1 MTPNV
6 PPIFFDEARDLLE
19 AFQRGLLDRGARDA
33 EAINAL
39 FRSAHTL
46 KGAAGL
52 FSLEGVVQFAHAAEA
67 VLEAVRS
74 GTVALDEGTVKA
86 LLEAHDELERLIDE
100 VAQGHDG
107 QGDQKLVQ
115 LLLARA
121 GGAAVP
127 AAPVVAQVAAKH
139 RYSVSVKFG
148 APVMREGFD
157 PISFMGF
164 LATLGELSDCE
175 ATFPELP
182 AGDAFDPTSCYLH
195 VEATLVTPVSADTVQ
210 STFEFILDSTQV
222 VVTEVVE
229 ARAPAPAPVAP
240 AAPAPGLLESSTPR
254 VEARLVKVPA
264 DRLDA
269 LIDLVGELV
278 IAAAA
283 NQAVASRNTD
293 AAALESLATLNQLVG
308 GIRDTALGLRMVP
321 VGETFSRFHRVVRD
335 LSKQLGKSIQ
345 LELSGADTELDKSLV
360 DRLVDPLTHIV
371 RNSLDHGLE
380 AEAERVAA
388 GKPATGTLRISAMH
402 EGGSVVID
410 VSDDGRGLNRPRI
423 LAKAIEKGLVPAG
436 AKLAT
441 EDIDELIFLPGF
453 SSAEQVSE
461 ISGRG
466 VGMDVV
472 KRTIEGLRGTVELTS
487 EDGKGTRLR
496 LRLPL
501 TLAIIDGFGVS
512 VGTARCIVPLK
523 SIHECLDFATVLE
536 SEPHHRLSIRGQ
548 VVPFVRL
555 REVFA
560 QGGERPAKESVV
572 VVEHADKRLGLVVD
586 ALHGAVQT
594 VIKPM
599 GPLFQHIEGVGGA
612 TILGTGDVGF
622 ILDIGQ
628 LVRRVAAPRARAK
641 EAVC

>member
-1 MTPNV
+1 MTPNI
-6 PPIFFDEARDLLE
+6 PPIFFDEARDLL
-19 AFQRGLLDRGARDA
+19 AVFQRGLLDRGARDA

-67 VLEAVRS
+67 VLESVRA
-74 GTVALDEGTVKA
+74 GTVALDDATVKA

-100 VAQGHDG
+100 VAQGHER

-115 LLLARA
+115 VLLARA

-127 AAPVVAQVAAKH
+127 AAPVEKAAAKH
-139 RYSVSVKFG
+139 RYSVSVRFG

-157 PISFMGF
+157 PISFISF
-164 LATLGELSDCE
+164 LATLGELTDCE

-182 AGDAFDPTSCYLH
+182 DGDAFDPTSCYLR
-195 VEATLVTPVSADTVQ
+195 VEATLVTPVSAETVQ

-229 ARAPAPAPVAP
+229 AAPPPPPPPQPSA
-240 AAPAPGLLESSTPR
+240 ESATPR
-254 VEARLVKVPA
+254 AAETRLVKVPA
-264 DRLDA
+264 DRLDE

-283 NQAVASRNTD
+283 NQAVASRNKDT
-293 AAALESLATLNQLVG
+293 ATSESLATLNQLVG
-308 GIRDTALGLRMVP
+308 SIRDTALGLRMVP

-345 LELSGADTELDKSLV
+345 LELQGADTELDKSLV

-380 AEAERVAA
+380 TEAERTAA
-388 GKPATGTLRISAMH
+388 GKPPTGTLRISAMH

-423 LAKAIEKGLVPAG
+423 LAKAIEKGLVPTG

-472 KRTIEGLRGTVELTS
+472 KRTIEGLRGTVELSS

-512 VGTARCIVPLK
+512 VGTGRWIVPLK
-523 SIHECLDFATVLE
+523 SIHECLDFSSVVE

-555 REVFA
+555 RELFTLP
-560 QGGERPAKESVV
+560 GERPAKESVV
-572 VVEHADKRLGLVVD
+572 VVEHADKRVGLVVD

-599 GPLFQHIEGVGGA
+599 GPLFQHMEGVGGA

-622 ILDIGQ
+622 ILDVGQ
-628 LVRRVAAPRARAK
+628 LVKKVATPRARAK
-641 EAVC
+641 EAAC

>member
-1 MTPNV
+1 MTPNI

-19 AFQRGLLDRGARDA
+19 VFQRGLLDRGARDA

-74 GTVALDEGTVKA
+74 GAVALDDATVKA

-100 VAQGHDG
+100 VAQGHER

-115 LLLARA
+115 VLLARA

-127 AAPVVAQVAAKH
+127 VAAVARASVKH
-139 RYSVSVKFG
+139 RYSVSVRFG

-164 LATLGELSDCE
+164 LATLGDLSDCE

-182 AGDAFDPTSCYLH
+182 EGDAFDPTSCYLR
-195 VEATLVTPVSADTVQ
+195 VEAMLVTPVSAETVQ

-229 ARAPAPAPVAP
+229 AALPPPPPPPAPQPSA
-240 AAPAPGLLESSTPR
+240 ESATPR
-254 VEARLVKVPA
+254 AVETRLVKVPA
-264 DRLDA
+264 DRLDE

-283 NQAVASRNTD
+283 NQAVASRNKDT
-293 AAALESLATLNQLVG
+293 AASESLATLNQLVG
-308 GIRDTALGLRMVP
+308 SIRDTALGLRMVP

-380 AEAERVAA
+380 TEADRIAA
-388 GKPATGTLRISAMH
+388 GKSPTGTLRIAAMH

-410 VSDDGRGLNRPRI
+410 ISDDGRGLNRPRI
-423 LAKAIEKGLVPAG
+423 LSKAIEKGLVPAG
-436 AKLAT
+436 AKLTT

-461 ISGRG
+461 LSGRG

-472 KRTIEGLRGTVELTS
+472 KRTIEGLRGTVELSS

-512 VGTARCIVPLK
+512 VGTGRWIVPLK
-523 SIHECLDFATVLE
+523 SIHECLDFATVVE

-555 REVFA
+555 RELFTLP
-560 QGGERPAKESVV
+560 GERPAKESVV
-572 VVEHADKRLGLVVD
+572 VVEHADKRVGLVVD

-599 GPLFQHIEGVGGA
+599 GPLFQHMEGVGGA

-622 ILDIGQ
+622 ILDVGQ
-628 LVRRVAAPRARAK
+628 LVRKVATPRARAK
-641 EAVC
+641 EATC

>member
-1 MTPNV
+1 MTPNI

-19 AFQRGLLDRGARDA
+19 VFQRGLLDRGARDA

-74 GTVALDEGTVKA
+74 GSVALDDATVKA

-100 VAQGHDG
+100 VAQGHER

-115 LLLARA
+115 VLLARA

-127 AAPVVAQVAAKH
+127 VAPVAQASAKH
-139 RYSVSVKFG
+139 RYSVSVRFG

-157 PISFMGF
+157 PISFIGF
-164 LATLGELSDCE
+164 LATLGDLSDCE

-182 AGDAFDPTSCYLH
+182 EGDAFDPTSCYLR
-195 VEATLVTPVSADTVQ
+195 VEATLVTSVSAETVQ

-229 ARAPAPAPVAP
+229 AAPPPPPAPPS
-240 AAPAPGLLESSTPR
+240 LETATPR
-254 VEARLVKVPA
+254 VAETRLVKVPA
-264 DRLDA
+264 DRLDE

-283 NQAVASRNTD
+283 NQAVASRNKDT
-293 AAALESLATLNQLVG
+293 AASESLATLNQLVG
-308 GIRDTALGLRMVP
+308 SIRDTALGLRMVP

-380 AEAERVAA
+380 TEAERTAA
-388 GKPATGTLRISAMH
+388 GKPPTGTLHISAMH

-410 VSDDGRGLNRPRI
+410 ITDDGRGLNRPRI
-423 LAKAIEKGLVPAG
+423 LSKAIEKGLVPAG

-441 EDIDELIFLPGF
+441 EEIDELIFLPGF

-461 ISGRG
+461 LSGRG

-472 KRTIEGLRGTVELTS
+472 KRTIEGLRGTVELSS

-512 VGTARCIVPLK
+512 VGTGRWIVPLK
-523 SIHECLDFATVLE
+523 SIHECLDFSTVVE
-536 SEPHHRLSIRGQ
+536 SESHHRLSIRGQ

-555 REVFA
+555 RELFTLP
-560 QGGERPAKESVV
+560 GERPVKESVV
-572 VVEHADKRLGLVVD
+572 VVEHADKRVGLVVD

-599 GPLFQHIEGVGGA
+599 GPLFAHMEGVGGA

-622 ILDIGQ
+622 ILDVGQ
-628 LVRRVAAPRARAK
+628 LVRKVATPRARAK
-641 EAVC
+641 EATC

>member
-1 MTPNV
+1 MTPNL

-19 AFQRGLLDRGARDA
+19 VFQRGLLDRGARDA

-74 GTVALDEGTVKA
+74 GTVALDDATVKA

-100 VAQGHDG
+100 VAQGREG

-115 LLLARA
+115 VLLARA
-121 GGAAVP
+121 GGAVVP
-127 AAPVVAQVAAKH
+127 AAAVAQAPAKH
-139 RYSVSVKFG
+139 RYTVTVRFG

-182 AGDAFDPTSCYLH
+182 AGDGFDPTSCYLH
-195 VEATLVTPVSADTVQ
+195 VEAKLVTSVSADTVQ

-222 VVTEVVE
+222 VVTEVVVE
-229 ARAPAPAPVAP
+229 APPPPPPPAPN
-240 AAPAPGLLESSTPR
+240 LLESSTPR
-254 VEARLVKVPA
+254 VESRLVKVPA
-264 DRLDA
+264 DRLDE

-278 IAAAA
+278 IATAA

-293 AAALESLATLNQLVG
+293 SAALESLATLNQLVG
-308 GIRDTALGLRMVP
+308 AIRDTALGLRMVP

-380 AEAERVAA
+380 TEADRVSA
-388 GKPATGTLRISAMH
+388 GKPPTGTLRISAMH

-423 LAKAIEKGLVPAG
+423 LSKAIEKGLVPAG

-461 ISGRG
+461 LSGRG

-472 KRTIEGLRGTVELTS
+472 KRTIESLRGTVELSS

-512 VGTARCIVPLK
+512 VGTGRWVVPLK
-523 SIHECLDFATVLE
+523 SIHECLDFATVVE
-536 SEPHHRLSIRGQ
+536 SEAHHRLSIRGQ

-555 REVFA
+555 RELFA
-560 QGGERPAKESVV
+560 LSGDRPAKESVV
-572 VVEHADKRLGLVVD
+572 VVEHADKRVGLVVD

-599 GPLFQHIEGVGGA
+599 GPLFQHMEGVGGA

-622 ILDIGQ
+622 ILDVGQ
-628 LVRRVAAPRARAK
+628 LVRRVAAPRVRAK
-641 EAVC
+641 EATC